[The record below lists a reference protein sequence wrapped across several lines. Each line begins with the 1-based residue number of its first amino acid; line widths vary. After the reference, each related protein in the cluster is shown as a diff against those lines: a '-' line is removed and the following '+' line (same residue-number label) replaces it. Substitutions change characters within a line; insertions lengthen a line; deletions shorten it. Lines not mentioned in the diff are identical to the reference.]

1 MIQTENVE
9 MKFDIDATSAGHGN
23 RSDTIGFA
31 NPRKST
37 PNTTID
43 PTTTDDRRSLM
54 RVYAGT
60 IAADGDGGDSIK
72 SR

>member
-1 MIQTENVE
+1 
-9 MKFDIDATSAGHGN
+9 MKFDIETTSAGHGN

-37 PNTTID
+37 TDATIN

-60 IAADGDGGDSIK
+60 IAADGYGGDSIK